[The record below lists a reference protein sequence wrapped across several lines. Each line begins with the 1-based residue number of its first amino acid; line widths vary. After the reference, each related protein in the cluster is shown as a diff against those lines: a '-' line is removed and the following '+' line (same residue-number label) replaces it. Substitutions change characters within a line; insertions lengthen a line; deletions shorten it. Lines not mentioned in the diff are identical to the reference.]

1 MKASSIIEFNLA
13 ESNQVNISITDAAGR
28 TIREVMHGFLNSGSH
43 SVTLNLRDLT
53 HGLYFLLIDSGNES
67 KMIKLDVED

>member
-28 TIREVMHGFLNSGSH
+28 TIREVMNGFLNSGRH